1 MATREK
7 LKAEQRKQAR
17 AERGPSATLR
27 GLSMSP
33 RKTRLVIDL
42 IRERDVES
50 ALNVLTFSRK
60 AAAQPISK
68 LLKSAVAN
76 ADLRGGFDL
85 DKLYVKTAFVNEG
98 TTMRRYRPR
107 AQGRATRV
115 RKRTSHV
122 TVELAER

>member
-27 GLSMSP
+27 GLNMSP

-42 IRERDVES
+42 IRGRDVES
-50 ALNVLTFSRK
+50 ALNLLTFSRK
-60 AAAQPISK
+60 AASEPISK

-85 DKLYVKTAFVNEG
+85 DKLYIKTAFVNEG
-98 TTMRRYRPR
+98 ATMRRYRPR

-115 RKRTSHV
+115 RKRTSQV